1 MGFAICR
8 FPCKRKQKQRRKNKK
23 SELGTMRTVFKLS
36 RLATT
41 VSRINRLPGPT
52 SHDPCLLAASL
63 AASTVTRR
71 LVHDANGNGNKINGL
86 NSNPVV
92 LQMINYALSHAR
104 SQKSDESYSQ
114 GMLVLEQSLST
125 QPSDGQ
131 LAESWRGIP
140 LLAMST
146 LLYERG
152 NYVEAIEKL
161 QKVENFKNSVLGV
174 RVAAMEALVGLHL
187 QLGQDDTSSVVT
199 DKCLQLCEKYKPEND
214 EAYGAVT
221 SRANAVKGFVEL
233 AHGNLESAGSFF
245 KGLQEDEGCA
255 GSAALSY
262 GEYLHAT
269 RNFSLAKKFYQKVI
283 EVLAEQKDFSDMNTL
298 GSCNMA
304 LEEVALA
311 ATFALGQL
319 EAHMGNFVEAEEILT
334 RTLTKTEDLFGSH
347 HPKVGVV
354 LTCLALMFRNKAMQ
368 ERSSALLIQEGLYRR
383 ALEFLK
389 APSLESEGA
398 ETKVDR
404 TDIVALARGGYAE
417 ALCVQQNRKDE
428 GEKMKRWAEAAW
440 RNRRVS
446 LAEALNFSEP
456 SNKTLVIDAR
466 TSRAI

>member
-1 MGFAICR
+1 
-8 FPCKRKQKQRRKNKK
+8 
-23 SELGTMRTVFKLS
+23 MRTVFKLS

-41 VSRINRLPGPT
+41 VSGINRLRGPT
-52 SHDPCLLAASL
+52 SHEPYLLS
-63 AASTVTRR
+63 ASTLPPPRR
-71 LVHDANGNGNKINGL
+71 LVHDANGNGNRINGL

-114 GMLVLEQSLST
+114 GMLVLEQCLST

-131 LAESWRGIP
+131 LAESWRGVS

-161 QKVENFKNSVLGV
+161 QKVENFKNSILGV
-174 RVAAMEALVGLHL
+174 RVAAMEALAGLYL
-187 QLGQDDTSSVVT
+187 QLGQDDTSSVVA
-199 DKCLQLCEKYKPEND
+199 DKCLQLCEKHKPENYKT
-214 EAYGAVT
+214 YGAVN
-221 SRANAVKGFVEL
+221 SRANAVKGLVEL
-233 AHGNLESAGSFF
+233 AHGNLESAESFF
-245 KGLQEDEGCA
+245 KGLQEEEGCT
-255 GSAALSY
+255 GSAALSH

-269 RNFSLAKKFYQKVI
+269 RNFLLAKKFYQKVI

-319 EAHMGNFVEAEEILT
+319 EAHMGNFGDAEEILT
-334 RTLTKTEDLFGSH
+334 RTLTKTEELFGSH

-389 APSLESEGA
+389 APPLESEGV

-417 ALCVQQNRKDE
+417 ALSVQQNRKDE
-428 GEKMKRWAEAAW
+428 GERMKRWAAAAW

-446 LAEALNFSEP
+446 LVEALNFSEP
-456 SNKTLVIDAR
+456 SNKPLVIDAR
-466 TSRAI
+466 TSRTM

>member
-1 MGFAICR
+1 
-8 FPCKRKQKQRRKNKK
+8 
-23 SELGTMRTVFKLS
+23 MRTVFKLS

-41 VSRINRLPGPT
+41 VSGINRLPGPT
-52 SHDPCLLAASL
+52 SHEPCLLS
-63 AASTVTRR
+63 ASTLPLPRR
-71 LVHDANGNGNKINGL
+71 LVHDANGNGNRINGL

-114 GMLVLEQSLST
+114 GMLVLEQCLST

-131 LAESWRGIP
+131 LAESWRGIS

-146 LLYERG
+146 LLYESG

-161 QKVENFKNSVLGV
+161 QKVENFKNSILGV
-174 RVAAMEALVGLHL
+174 RVAAMEALAGLYL
-187 QLGQDDTSSVVT
+187 QLGQDDTSSVVA
-199 DKCLQLCEKYKPEND
+199 DKCLQLCEKHKPENYKT
-214 EAYGAVT
+214 YGAVN
-221 SRANAVKGFVEL
+221 SRANAVKGLVEL
-233 AHGNLESAGSFF
+233 AHGNLESAESFF
-245 KGLQEDEGCA
+245 KGLQEEEGCT

-269 RNFSLAKKFYQKVI
+269 RNFLLAKKFYQKVI

-319 EAHMGNFVEAEEILT
+319 EAHMGNFGDAEEILT
-334 RTLTKTEDLFGSH
+334 RTLTKTEEVFGSH

-368 ERSSALLIQEGLYRR
+368 EHSSALLIQEGLYRR

-389 APSLESEGA
+389 APPLESEGV

-417 ALCVQQNRKDE
+417 ALSVQQNRKDE
-428 GEKMKRWAEAAW
+428 GERMKRWAEAAW

-456 SNKTLVIDAR
+456 SNKPLVIDAR
-466 TSRAI
+466 TSRTM

>member
-1 MGFAICR
+1 
-8 FPCKRKQKQRRKNKK
+8 
-23 SELGTMRTVFKLS
+23 MRTVFKLS

-41 VSRINRLPGPT
+41 VSGINRLRGPT
-52 SHDPCLLAASL
+52 SHEPYLLS
-63 AASTVTRR
+63 ASTLPPPRR
-71 LVHDANGNGNKINGL
+71 LVHDANGNGNRINGL

-114 GMLVLEQSLST
+114 GMLVLEQCLST

-131 LAESWRGIP
+131 LAESWRGVS

-146 LLYERG
+146 LLYESG

-161 QKVENFKNSVLGV
+161 QKVENFKNSILGV
-174 RVAAMEALVGLHL
+174 RVAAMEALAGLYL
-187 QLGQDDTSSVVT
+187 QLGQDDTSSVVA
-199 DKCLQLCEKYKPEND
+199 DKCLQLCEKHKPENYKT
-214 EAYGAVT
+214 YGAVN
-221 SRANAVKGFVEL
+221 SRANAVKGLVEL
-233 AHGNLESAGSFF
+233 AHGNLESAESFF
-245 KGLQEDEGCA
+245 KGLQEEEGCT

-269 RNFSLAKKFYQKVI
+269 RNFLLAKKFYQKVI

-319 EAHMGNFVEAEEILT
+319 EAHMGNFGDAEEILT
-334 RTLTKTEDLFGSH
+334 RTLTKTEELFGSH

-389 APSLESEGA
+389 APPLESEGV

-417 ALCVQQNRKDE
+417 ALSVQQNRKDE
-428 GEKMKRWAEAAW
+428 GERMKRWAEAAW

-456 SNKTLVIDAR
+456 SNKPLVIDAR
-466 TSRAI
+466 TSRTM